1 MPQKKKE
8 KKTNKKTHRKKH
20 LTQKQNIIFQSIPN
34 YSSGQFTGH
43 QNNKNNIQYAPVMQQ
58 ESRTDNL
65 VGDLV
70 SKLIGKIETDGN
82 KQTQQYTQEIQPVSN
97 TNTNSGS
104 NDNTNSGNTSGNT
117 QTVNVYPSS
126 GQPTT
131 TTDTPDPKKT
141 AIETAAGTALSAAT
155 GYSAA
160 ETGGIAGGVAAGVGL
175 IGGLIAGRKKLGQAI
190 KNTFG
195 GKKSGGTATSSRL
208 LKEEANYVRGTKP
221 GAITDLQ
228 TGGKIKGSK
237 ADNYAKLENEL
248 NPLHED
254 FHVMTMEETRAKLD
268 KIREQAKQSEQ
279 KRQLST
285 QSIQT
290 TPKPS
295 PRVISTQ
302 TTPKPSPRATP
313 TPSPRRSTTSPQV
326 PQLNLRLDVSPGY
339 IEPVAGVFRARMSGI
354 QEHSGV
360 LTRGLRREVGEPH
373 TELKSKIPKSKNPE
387 YIAGYDARRR
397 DIRNESEKQLVPVY
411 NLENKYNQGYFR
423 RELKNHKEML
433 KKKTEF
439 SSRSKNPFSGSE
451 GSASEM
457 SASEQSYTRPS
468 TRQAQRMRS
477 TMLSQTLTPES
488 NTYVA
493 KSGNKSN

>member
-70 SKLIGKIETDGN
+70 SRLIGKIETDGN

-160 ETGGIAGGVAAGVGL
+160 ETGGIAGGVA
-175 IGGLIAGRKKLGQAI
+175 
-190 KNTFG
+190 
-195 GKKSGGTATSSRL
+195 
-208 LKEEANYVRGTKP
+208 
-221 GAITDLQ
+221 
-228 TGGKIKGSK
+228 
-237 ADNYAKLENEL
+237 YAKLENEL

-451 GSASEM
+451 G
-457 SASEQSYTRPS
+457 
-468 TRQAQRMRS
+468 
-477 TMLSQTLTPES
+477 
-488 NTYVA
+488 
-493 KSGNKSN
+493 NKSN